1 MQDKRT
7 AQPTPQI
14 KNTSLP
20 PEPAQPDC
28 ESASDGRHDR
38 ARAKQGEPSAA
49 RVAFPGAERSRA
61 LTTLDNQLLLK
72 IARLSITAVRAM
84 RVRRRGRASPRA
96 RERAVARWWLAG
108 AERRND
114 RVPHDSPTELKT
126 TKYSSRTQRERGR
139 PNHRLMVGKGE
150 IGGRKG

>member
-1 MQDKRT
+1 
-7 AQPTPQI
+7 
-14 KNTSLP
+14 
-20 PEPAQPDC
+20 
-28 ESASDGRHDR
+28 
-38 ARAKQGEPSAA
+38 
-49 RVAFPGAERSRA
+49 
-61 LTTLDNQLLLK
+61 
-72 IARLSITAVRAM
+72 M

-114 RVPHDSPTELKT
+114 RVPHDSPTELYGNKILVLIA
-126 TKYSSRTQRERGR
+126 RERGR